1 MRKRGLLLMAIAI
14 MLSAC
19 AHTFA
24 GVTSTAAA
32 ADFTLTDQ
40 TGSAFRLSDLK
51 GRWILLAYGYTHC
64 PDVCPMTLSILRDVK
79 KQIGVGAD
87 RLGVVFVTVDPER
100 DTADIMG
107 KYVAHFDTTFKGLT
121 GTPAEIA
128 AAAQPYN
135 VKYEKKAS
143 TPAVGYVMNHT
154 AYVYL
159 IDPQFRLRVTYPFGV
174 KSEEIAR
181 DLQYLMSQPA
191 N

>member
-1 MRKRGLLLMAIAI
+1 MRKRGLLLIVITI

-87 RLGVVFVTVDPER
+87 RLDVVFVTIDPER

-107 KYVAHFDTTFKGLT
+107 KYVAHFDATFKGLT

-154 AYVYL
+154 AYIYL

>member
-24 GVTSTAAA
+24 GVTGAAAA

-107 KYVAHFDTTFKGLT
+107 KYVAHFDATFKGLT

>member
-107 KYVAHFDTTFKGLT
+107 KYVAHFDATFKGLT